1 MRKRTTLTLMRI
13 AVVIFAITQYGGA
26 QAANLRYVRTG
37 KHENFMRV
45 VFEFQNRVQFKSPE
59 ITGKGQFSVDF
70 LDTSTNLPSQT
81 LYKTGPLQL
90 VHSIE
95 FVPQNSNLTATV
107 RLSFPYFILKA
118 YPLPGPDRIVVDAYW
133 MTSPSEKSGQ
143 KESLG
148 EKPLLETTLPSETKE
163 LENPPTL
170 VKEGSEQTI
179 VVPLNAKKSPQ
190 NQTQAPQNTFLNK
203 TSNQVPKEENGLS
216 PSANDNYTAQTYL
229 LVSLNVFTGC
239 IAVLFIFSLL
249 KKRHLNEFG
258 DAFEF
263 TDFIKKSDESIAV
276 IDAKIDNAFK
286 KYNQF

>member
-1 MRKRTTLTLMRI
+1 MRKRPTLTLMRI

-37 KHENFMRV
+37 KHEHFMRV

-70 LDTSTNLPSQT
+70 LDTSTNLPRQR

-90 VHSIE
+90 VKSIE

-148 EKPLLETTLPSETKE
+148 EKPLSETTLTSETKE
-163 LENPPTL
+163 LENPPQKAL
-170 VKEGSEQTI
+170 IKEASKQPI
-179 VVPLNAKKSPQ
+179 IIKSPQ
-190 NQTQAPQNTFLNK
+190 KQTPASQTTFLNK
-203 TSNQVPKEENGLS
+203 TSNQAPKEEYGLS
-216 PSANDNYTAQTYL
+216 PSSKDNYTAQTYL
-229 LVSLNVFTGC
+229 LVSLNVLTGC

-258 DAFEF
+258 DALEF

>member
-1 MRKRTTLTLMRI
+1 MRKWPTLTLMRI

-37 KHENFMRV
+37 KHEHFMRV

-70 LDTSTNLPSQT
+70 LDTSTNLPRQT

-90 VHSIE
+90 VQSIE

-133 MTSPSEKSGQ
+133 MTSSSEKSEQ

-148 EKPLLETTLPSETKE
+148 EKPLLETTLTSETQE
-163 LENPPTL
+163 LENPPQKAL
-170 VKEGSEQTI
+170 IKEASEQPI
-179 VVPLNAKKSPQ
+179 IIKSPQ
-190 NQTQAPQNTFLNK
+190 NQTQASQTTFLNK
-203 TSNQVPKEENGLS
+203 TSNQAPKEENGLS
-216 PSANDNYTAQTYL
+216 HSSKDNYTVQTYL

-258 DAFEF
+258 DAAEF